1 MAVQDPRGDGG
12 RIVDEARVLNAY
24 QKRQIHRLIDE
35 AERQTRSEVLVVT
48 LPSLDGV
55 ASPKTFATALFN
67 QWQIGPSYP
76 NNGVLVLVVPGAR
89 RIEVE
94 IGSGL
99 NRMFRVDNWLPGMLQ
114 RSVVPAMKSGDIGA
128 GTSAAV
134 EACARRLVETNTAVL
149 LQARFRRTVLD
160 PNVLY
165 PLLSSAAMTLITRA
179 TLVAD
184 RNKQCHSCKARFAW
198 GWDRSVLN
206 GLKWNVTEPATD
218 FKSGTKERA
227 YRCRRCGHVG
237 LMKASIPKYDGFRTK
252 ADGAVVYYRGSSG
265 SSGPDSG
272 GGSSSGGGGGASW

>member
-1 MAVQDPRGDGG
+1 M
-12 RIVDEARVLNAY
+12 
-24 QKRQIHRLIDE
+24 
-35 AERQTRSEVLVVT
+35 VT

-206 GLKWNVTEPATD
+206 GLKWNVTEPGGYLHDIPQLLPSHPQPSYPQLSLYSTVLLHEATNSLSLLHFAPRFHHRFSD
-218 FKSGTKERA
+218 RLQVWHERK
-227 YRCRRCGHVG
+227 GV
-237 LMKASIPKYDGFRTK
+237 
-252 ADGAVVYYRGSSG
+252 
-265 SSGPDSG
+265 
-272 GGSSSGGGGGASW
+272 